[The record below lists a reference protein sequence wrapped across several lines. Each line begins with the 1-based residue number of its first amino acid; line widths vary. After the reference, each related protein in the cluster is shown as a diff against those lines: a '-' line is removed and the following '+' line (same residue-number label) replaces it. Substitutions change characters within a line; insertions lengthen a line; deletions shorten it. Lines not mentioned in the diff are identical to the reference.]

1 VKSVSIFRGRR
12 LADRQIAFEI
22 RPASFIFF
30 SDSHLPIG
38 DILIGHIPFGEY
50 SALTHSALRPL
61 FVVLSASI
69 FSITGCGGGGGFSD
83 VTGTVTIKGQPAPE
97 GTGVTFSP
105 VAGSAPDLMTATG
118 RLDAQGK
125 FQLFSGNEGTIGAKP
140 GKYKVFLSP
149 KPNDGAYM
157 QGGGS
162 APPKVDLGPIP
173 KEFAS
178 PDTSPKEVEVTAG
191 QPNVIDIT
199 I

>member
-1 VKSVSIFRGRR
+1 M
-12 LADRQIAFEI
+12 
-22 RPASFIFF
+22 
-30 SDSHLPIG
+30 
-38 DILIGHIPFGEY
+38 
-50 SALTHSALRPL
+50 THSALRSL
-61 FVVLSASI
+61 VVVLSASI

>member
-1 VKSVSIFRGRR
+1 MSSSVSR
-12 LADRQIAFEI
+12 LFAV
-22 RPASFIFF
+22 
-30 SDSHLPIG
+30 
-38 DILIGHIPFGEY
+38 
-50 SALTHSALRPL
+50 ALTASL
-61 FVVLSASI
+61 LSVA
-69 FSITGCGGGGGFSD
+69 GCGGSSGFTE

-105 VAGSAPDLMTATG
+105 VAGSAPDLLTATG
-118 RLDAQGK
+118 RVDAQGK

-157 QGGGS
+157 QGGGT
-162 APPKVDLGPIP
+162 APPKIDLGGIP
-173 KEFAS
+173 KEFSS

-191 QPNVIDIT
+191 QPNAIDIS